1 MVHMKKN
8 RFYVTT
14 PIYYPSGKLTI
25 GNAYTTVIADT
36 LARWHRMLGDDV
48 LFLTGTDDH
57 GLKLQRAA
65 EEKGVSP
72 KEFVDFMVEEGVKPL
87 LELMNISYDRFIRTT
102 DEAHV
107 RAVQQIFQQLYD
119 QGDIYLGEYEG
130 LYCTPCEAFWTES
143 QLKDGKCPDCGREVE
158 KAHEECYFLR
168 LSKYADRLVAYYK
181 EHPDFIRPTSR
192 MNEMLQNFILPG
204 LEDLAVSRTT
214 FSWGVPV
221 PFNEKHVVYVWLDA
235 LSNYITALAYPDKTG
250 DFATYWPAD
259 LHLVGKDIIRF
270 HTVIWPVILMA
281 LDLPLP
287 KQVFGHGWLLSKG
300 DKMSKSKGNVV
311 DPVALADIF
320 GIDAIRYFLLR
331 EIQFGGDGNFSGEA
345 LIARVNADLANDL
358 GNLLSRT
365 VSMIVK
371 YFPEGIPEMRSR
383 EPLDESI
390 EAMAAETQ
398 QKAGEALE
406 SLEMSRALQII
417 WELIRRLNKYIDE
430 TEPWALAKDP
440 AARPRLAEVMYQLAD
455 GLRRISIMIAAFMP
469 ETAQQMNA
477 QLGIGE
483 GGEEEA
489 QPLWEE
495 AGLAGLYPANRPLR
509 KGKILFPRL
518 ELEETLELMEQ
529 KAEETRE
536 AWQKKSEERFQQKK
550 HGDS

>member
-87 LELMNISYDRFIRTT
+87 WELMNISYDRFIRTT

-371 YFPEGIPEMRSR
+371 YFPEGIPETRSR

-430 TEPWALAKDP
+430 TEPWTLAKDP

-483 GGEEEA
+483 GGEEQA

-550 HGDS
+550 HEDS

>member
-1 MVHMKKN
+1 MKKN

-87 LELMNISYDRFIRTT
+87 WELMNISYDRFIRTT

-371 YFPEGIPEMRSR
+371 YFPEGIPETRSR

-430 TEPWALAKDP
+430 TEPWTLAKDP

-483 GGEEEA
+483 GGEEQA

-550 HGDS
+550 HEDS

>member
-87 LELMNISYDRFIRTT
+87 WQLMNISYDRFIRTT

-371 YFPEGIPEMRSR
+371 YFPEGIPETRSR

-430 TEPWALAKDP
+430 TEPWTLAKDP

-483 GGEEEA
+483 GGEEQA

-518 ELEETLELMEQ
+518 ELEETLERMEQ

>member
-65 EEKGVSP
+65 EEKGVPP

-87 LELMNISYDRFIRTT
+87 WKLMNISYDRFIRTT

-371 YFPEGIPEMRSR
+371 YFPEGIPETRSR

-469 ETAQQMNA
+469 ETAQQMNT

>member
-87 LELMNISYDRFIRTT
+87 WQLMNISYDRFIRTT

-371 YFPEGIPEMRSR
+371 YFPEGIPETRSR

-483 GGEEEA
+483 GVEEEA